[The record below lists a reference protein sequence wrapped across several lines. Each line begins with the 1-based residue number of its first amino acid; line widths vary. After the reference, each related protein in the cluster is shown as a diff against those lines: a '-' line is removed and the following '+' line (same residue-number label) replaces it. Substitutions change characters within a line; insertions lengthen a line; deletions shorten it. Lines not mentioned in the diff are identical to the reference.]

1 MPETNDPFDL
11 NRFVTAQEMSYD
23 RALQEI
29 RTGRKRTHW
38 MWYIFPQLDG
48 LAFSAMSKQYSI
60 KSVDEAKA
68 YLNHPTLG
76 PRLLQCAQ
84 AVLEVD
90 GRSVTAIFGTPDD
103 LKLRSCATLFASI
116 SPPGS
121 VFHRLLDKYYNA
133 NQDEKTLELL
143 RDDR

>member
-133 NQDEKTLELL
+133 DQDEKTLELL